1 MKIRILCV
9 LVLCVLWLSGCGTK
23 EEKTVYSSVGGSY
36 IVDGSNDIAS
46 EIEVD
51 WWLGKSTEN
60 DSLKET
66 NKTEKI
72 NEITYNT
79 TYQKSL
85 LESFD
90 WQYTDVYRAKGI
102 TLYYKEGSFMGYHI
116 SSQDFFEEQKKLT
129 MPLNSYQNAL
139 SVAEE
144 CAERYIRTE
153 NYVLEETIM
162 DSFYDIDLPMK
173 VYVFRFV
180 KYHSGFRT
188 NESLYIEV
196 TEKGAIQSLRI
207 NNIGAFDDTLEIQ
220 IDRQV
225 IEQSVAAVLEEI
237 YTGEDQLLEYEIVK
251 QTLTYTPEGD
261 LAVCSQVE
269 GARSAGTNTGV
280 VITTVI
286 E

>member
-9 LVLCVLWLSGCGTK
+9 LVLCALQLSGCGAK
-23 EEKTVYSSVGGSY
+23 EEKTVYSGVGGSY

-46 EIEVD
+46 KIEVD
-51 WWLGKSTEN
+51 WWLGKSTQK

-72 NEITYNT
+72 NEITYDT
-79 TYQKSL
+79 TYEKSL
-85 LESFD
+85 LENFD
-90 WQYTDVYRAKGI
+90 WQYTDVYSAKGI
-102 TLYYKEGSFMGYHI
+102 TLYYKEENFTGYHI
-116 SSQDFFEEQKKLT
+116 TSREFLDTQKEIA
-129 MPLNSYQNAL
+129 MPSDPYQNAL
-139 SVAEE
+139 SVAQK